1 MQPHLATTR
10 PQTLTDR
17 GRRLARRLHL
27 PTTIVKFLIVGGIG
41 FLINQVVLFL
51 LYDAGIAPFL
61 PNKDADL
68 HLIVLTASDARL
80 LIASI
85 IAVEF
90 AIVCQFNLHERW
102 TFRRRNRKGNILARF
117 FKFNAGSIVSPIVTV
132 LCVNLLTPVIRDAA
146 GDGSLIEKAAP
157 YLANSFGVLLGFT
170 WNYLLNSLVIWPHH
184 QTEAIIVEP

>member
-1 MQPHLATTR
+1 MRPHLAATPT
-10 PQTLTDR
+10 QTLADR
-17 GRRLARRLHL
+17 GRRLATRLHL

-41 FLINQVVLFL
+41 FLINQAVLFL

-61 PNKDADL
+61 PDKDANL
-68 HLIVLTASDARL
+68 HLIILTASDARL

-102 TFRRRNRKGNILARF
+102 TFRRRNRDGNILARF

-146 GDGSLIEKAAP
+146 GDGSPIAKAAP
-157 YLANSFGVLLGFT
+157 YLANSCGVLLGFT
-170 WNYLLNSLVIWPHH
+170 WNYLINSLVIWPHER
-184 QTEAIIVEP
+184 TEAVIIEP